1 MPSTSEAINPH
12 NVKIEFYED
21 THTYKSIV
29 DGKEIDYI
37 SVSTLAG
44 KYFPKFESEK
54 IAGFTAKKRG
64 ISTQEVLDEWSKAGK
79 DACIYGTRIHE
90 TCEDTILNRPLRNT
104 ANTDKEKIVF
114 PFAINIANK
123 FKKELDIIG
132 VEYLVFNEKLK
143 IAGTIDLLAKSK
155 TDNTYYII
163 DWKTNKSIDVEN
175 KYGNKGLY
183 PIQDLDDTNYV
194 HYALQL
200 GLYEYILK
208 STGYIN
214 TDAVVKKVLIHL
226 NETKPQKYELPD
238 MSDHVKNIIL
248 ENILN

>member
-1 MPSTSEAINPH
+1 MPSTTEAINPH
-12 NVKIEFYED
+12 NIKIKFFED
-21 THTYKSIV
+21 THLYKSNIN
-29 DGKEIDYI
+29 GQEINYI
-37 SVSTLAG
+37 SVSTLAS

-64 ISTQEVLDEWSKAGK
+64 ISIQEVLDEWSKSGK
-79 DACIYGTRIHE
+79 DACIYGTRVHE
-90 TCEDTILNRPLRNT
+90 TCEDTILNRPLRNSPC
-104 ANTDKEKIVF
+104 NDKEKKVF
-114 PFAINIANK
+114 SFAINIANK
-123 FKKELDIIG
+123 LKNELDIIG
-132 VEYLVFNEKLK
+132 VEYLVFNEKLR

-155 TDNTYYII
+155 TDNIYYII

-183 PIQDLDDTNYV
+183 PVQNLDDTNYI

-208 STGYIN
+208 STGYIDKN
-214 TDAVVKKVLIHL
+214 AIVKKILIHL
-226 NETKPQKYELPD
+226 NEVKPQKYELPNLEPY
-238 MSDHVKNIIL
+238 VKNIIL